1 MPMAENGFEAVGI
14 DTLIPKEPLWL
25 WVGYIARGGIN
36 VVVGPK
42 GVGKTSWA
50 CWLAAQCSLGTE
62 AFGGRPQRVFID
74 SLEDDP
80 EVVLRPRIEAAGAAM
95 GFIETRRP
103 GSPAWKLPGDM
114 GALTGYLEAR
124 ERQGTPVDLII
135 LDSLS
140 AYIPRFTTPEQTDET
155 LELLTQVCAHHNCAV
170 VLIHHFNKNGR
181 TIDSAIG
188 GAGAVTRV
196 PRSVYILGLEPSS
209 RMERFLMQMMKPDC
223 EIDHDEEDEGEIV
236 VVLAPHKLNVA
247 EKPPALRFL
256 ATAVEIPAVESVHR
270 LELVGETNA
279 SAQSVFE
286 NLRRP
291 DDLEIHTEI
300 ETAVEWLLSY
310 LIDGPRPTRTMLL
323 DASADG
329 LTKRTIERARSI
341 LKVQAIHPT
350 RLLSEIGEQAFGLL
364 NADERKLWWL
374 ALPATPDAPPEG
386 WGA

>member
-1 MPMAENGFEAVGI
+1 MAEGAEFEAVAI
-14 DTLIPKEPLWL
+14 DSLVPKTPC
-25 WVGYIARGGIN
+25 WVWEGYIVRQGIN

-50 CWLAAQCSLGTE
+50 CWLAAQCSLGAE

-103 GSPAWKLPGDM
+103 GSPAWKFPRDL
-114 GALTGYLEAR
+114 GALTGYLGAR
-124 ERQGTPVDLII
+124 ERQGTSVDLII

-140 AYIPRFTTPEQTDET
+140 AFIPRFTTPEQTDET
-155 LELLTQVCAHHNCAV
+155 LELLTQVCARHNCGLL
-170 VLIHHFNKNGR
+170 LIHHFNKGGR

-196 PRSVYILGLEPSS
+196 PRSVYILGPEPSS

-223 EIDHDEEDEGEIV
+223 EIDHDEEEGEIV

-270 LELVGETNA
+270 LELVGETST
-279 SAQSVFE
+279 SAQAVFE
-286 NLRRP
+286 NLRRGP
-291 DDLEIHTEI
+291 DDLEIHTEV

-329 LTKRTIERARSI
+329 LTKRTIERARST

-350 RLLSEIGEQAFGLL
+350 RLLSEIGEEAFRLL
-364 NADERKLWWL
+364 NADDRKLWWL

-386 WGA
+386 WAT